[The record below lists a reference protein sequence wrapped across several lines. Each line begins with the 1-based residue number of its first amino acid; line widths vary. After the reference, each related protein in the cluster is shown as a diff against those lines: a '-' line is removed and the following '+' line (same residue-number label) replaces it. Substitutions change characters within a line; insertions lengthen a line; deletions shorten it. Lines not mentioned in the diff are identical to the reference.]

1 MAINKATRA
10 VLKALSYGEIHVASS
25 RVFANIKAIDPLKPF
40 YKTID
45 TKIYNGEH
53 EVPIRI
59 FMPGEDA
66 SHAEGMSGNTLPV
79 LLFMH
84 GGGWITESVDTYN
97 RVCAA
102 LAKNTGHV
110 VVSVSYRLAPEFP
123 FPAGLNDCYAVAK
136 AIYTNRFLLNVDPE
150 RITIIGDSAGGNLTA
165 ALSLMAR
172 DRGEFM
178 PKRQILIYPALSN
191 DYSEASPYQSVSDN
205 GTDFL
210 LTRAKLI
217 QYLDLYQNTPEDRK
231 NPYFAPLLA
240 DDFSHQPRTL
250 IITAQ
255 YDPLRDEGEAYG
267 KKLAEAGIDV
277 SVHRITDALHGF
289 FALGIKYL
297 HVEESFKI
305 INQFLNEEKNRVQS

>member
-10 VLKALSYGEIHVASS
+10 VLKALSYGEIHVNSS
-25 RVFANIKAIDPLKPF
+25 RVFANIKALDPMKPF

-59 FMPGEDA
+59 YMPGEDVSQA
-66 SHAEGMSGNTLPV
+66 AGMSGNTLPV

-84 GGGWITESVDTYN
+84 GGGWITETVDNYD

-102 LAKNTGHV
+102 LAKNTGQA
-110 VVSVSYRLAPEFP
+110 VVSVGYRLAPEFP
-123 FPAGLNDCYAVAK
+123 FPAGLEDCYAVAK
-136 AIYTNRFLLNVDPE
+136 AIYTNRFLLNIDPE
-150 RITIIGDSAGGNLTA
+150 RITLIGDSAGGNLTA
-165 ALSLMAR
+165 AISLMAR
-172 DRGEFM
+172 DLGDFM
-178 PKRQILIYPALSN
+178 PKRQILIYPALNN
-191 DYSEASPYQSVSDN
+191 DYSESSPYPSVMEN

-210 LTRAKLI
+210 LTQQKLV
-217 QYLDLYQNTPEDRK
+217 QYLDLYQSSPEDRQS
-231 NPYFAPLLA
+231 PYFAPLLA
-240 DDFSHQPRTL
+240 KDFSHQPRTL
-250 IITAQ
+250 IITGE

-267 KKLAEAGIDV
+267 KKLEAAGVDV
-277 SVHRITDALHGF
+277 EVHRIKDALHGF

-305 INQFLNEEKNRVQS
+305 INQFLNEEANRVQS